1 MRSLSIAEQLFNCE
15 GHCFDVRLKFKQNG
29 KNAWSGMTMTRKFWL
44 GLISTY
50 ALIAGC
56 ASVPMATPDAD
67 AKAKQFVAPT
77 DGMAALY
84 IYRNESFGSAV
95 KLPLLLDNVSVGDTG
110 PHTYVL
116 KSIAPGKH
124 VITSKG
130 EKDVTLD
137 IAPAAGETLF
147 VWQEVKMG
155 AFAARSALHA
165 VDESTGKKAVAECKL
180 LQ

>member
-1 MRSLSIAEQLFNCE
+1 
-15 GHCFDVRLKFKQNG
+15 
-29 KNAWSGMTMTRKFWL
+29 
-44 GLISTY
+44 
-50 ALIAGC
+50 
-56 ASVPMATPDAD
+56 
-67 AKAKQFVAPT
+67 
-77 DGMAALY
+77 
-84 IYRNESFGSAV
+84 
-95 KLPLLLDNVSVGDTG
+95 
-110 PHTYVL
+110 
-116 KSIAPGKH
+116 

-155 AFAARSALHA
+155 AFAARSALHS